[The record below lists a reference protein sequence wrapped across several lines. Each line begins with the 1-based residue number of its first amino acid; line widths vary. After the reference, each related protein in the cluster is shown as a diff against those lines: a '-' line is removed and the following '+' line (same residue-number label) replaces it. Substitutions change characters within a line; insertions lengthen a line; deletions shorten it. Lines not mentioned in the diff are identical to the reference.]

1 MSFFAFFGCECLGF
15 FGFFGFHD
23 GGFLAFAFL
32 FFGFDQRGVFA
43 VAFFPEFVRPS
54 THDFV
59 RYGAG
64 FSLSGRR
71 TCTAAPCEG

>member
-1 MSFFAFFGCECLGF
+1 
-15 FGFFGFHD
+15 
-23 GGFLAFAFL
+23 L